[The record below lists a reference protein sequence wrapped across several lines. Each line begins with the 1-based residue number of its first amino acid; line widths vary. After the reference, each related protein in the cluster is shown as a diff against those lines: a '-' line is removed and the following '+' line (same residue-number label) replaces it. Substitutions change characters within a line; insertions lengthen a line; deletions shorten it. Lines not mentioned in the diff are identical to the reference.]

1 MEAPGVKVL
10 VAGVDNQ
17 VIGVVALVMAVVMV
31 AVQAGEVAMDISKS
45 PNFLHLK
52 WSVTWSQFCTLQFC
66 SYQRLNVHLSCGCFF
81 FLIFIFFLF
90 FFLAGR

>member
-45 PNFLHLK
+45 PNFLHL
-52 WSVTWSQFCTLQFC
+52 
-66 SYQRLNVHLSCGCFF
+66 
-81 FLIFIFFLF
+81 
-90 FFLAGR
+90 